1 MTDINDTSNYTTR
14 INTSLTTAMG
24 TLQPNIIST
33 AGQLIIGNGDGF
45 TTTSTGLTWVGGTT
59 NTLNAT
65 NLTTT
70 NLLTTPNLAVST
82 YATITRELTGV
93 FSGGVDMFELR
104 NNATNNLRFNQT
116 WIGANDMRWQL
127 IQKSNNVDYPVIN
140 FRNGKISVGTFSN
153 PAYQLEL
160 VGDINITGAYRV
172 NGNILKPSNAV
183 LADTATA
190 LATSRNIAGVAFNGT
205 ADVVVDYFATNNK
218 PIILQPSTT
227 NLQLVSG
234 YTLSVPGNMAVG
246 TTAIAGNIL
255 QVGAGG
261 RLRISNGTTDYTLLG
276 TLDADGATNTSI
288 VISGTTRST
297 NAGNIQYL
305 ATASG
310 GSHIFYTAS
319 ATTRMTI
326 SSSGV
331 NINDDLGVS
340 GNVGIGVAPSATYKV
355 NVNGTLNATS
365 VLVNGSAITGS
376 KWTTGT
382 PTTTIYYNGGNV
394 GIANTTPLGT
404 LHLGDASKANND
416 GHIIFAKCTSLGST
430 RICRVGY
437 NNNFE
442 FVIGDTGGGN
452 TLGTWLEQ
460 FKVSYVAPANSLV
473 VNGSGYVGIG
483 TTPSYKC
490 HIKCGY
496 ENVATGLHLD
506 ADDGSNNP
514 NKYALTIWAFVIGA
528 GQVGWRF
535 RTQSLT
541 GGTNTPLEFRQDG
554 TIRFQMDRWHGGSD
568 GSARLYFANS
578 STTFFRSGNPIGD
591 QFAWRS
597 SLDNT
602 FAYFNNNILYA
613 YLYNLSDRRIK
624 RDIVEINDETAL
636 NMLLLVQPTTYYYR
650 DEARNKGNGKVYGF
664 IAQQIKEVIPEAVN
678 ITKDII
684 ANIYKTCLVYN
695 KREIYYSIPQDVA
708 INTEVHILDKEIGEK
723 GKRYKIKEI
732 YEDHF
737 VIDEDIDGDDCF
749 VFGYEVND
757 LNAIDKSYIY
767 TLNVCA
773 TQELH
778 RRIEAQKVIIQSQEE
793 RIKELEL
800 KMVDILKYLSL

>member
-1 MTDINDTSNYTTR
+1 
-14 INTSLTTAMG
+14 
-24 TLQPNIIST
+24 
-33 AGQLIIGNGDGF
+33 
-45 TTTSTGLTWVGGTT
+45 
-59 NTLNAT
+59 
-65 NLTTT
+65 
-70 NLLTTPNLAVST
+70 
-82 YATITRELTGV
+82 
-93 FSGGVDMFELR
+93 MFELR
-104 NNATNNLRFNQT
+104 NNTTNNLRFNQT

-127 IQKSNNVDYPVIN
+127 IQKSNNVDYPLIN

-172 NGNILKPSNAV
+172 NGTVLKPANAV

-205 ADVVVDYFATNNK
+205 ADIAIDYFGLNNK
-218 PIILQPSTT
+218 PIILQPTTT

-246 TTAIAGNIL
+246 TTAIATNVL

-276 TLDADGATNTSI
+276 TIDTDGSTNTSI
-288 VISGTTRST
+288 VISGNTRST

-319 ATTRMTI
+319 TTTRMTI

-331 NINDDLGVS
+331 NVNDNLGVT

-355 NVNGTLNATS
+355 NVAGSINATS
-365 VLVNGSAITGS
+365 VLVNGTAVSGS
-376 KWTTGT
+376 KWTTAT
-382 PTTTIYYNGGNV
+382 DTTRIYYNAGNV
-394 GIANTTPLGT
+394 GIGTNNPTTILEVVNSSP
-404 LHLGDASKANND
+404 
-416 GHIIFAKCTSLGST
+416 IITI
-430 RICRVGY
+430 R
-437 NNNFE
+437 
-442 FVIGDTGGGN
+442 DTGNGN
-452 TLGTWLEQ
+452 GKIYFGNSAHGVGRNPNISTLTAGND
-460 FKVSYVAPANSLV
+460 VALWTAGDGSVGFITNSLERMRIAS
-473 VNGSGYVGIG
+473 NGNVGIG
-483 TTPSYKC
+483 ISPSYKL

-496 ENVATGLHLD
+496 DNVATGLHLD
-506 ADDGSNNP
+506 ASDNTQ
-514 NKYALTIWAFVIGA
+514 YTLTIWPFVVGG

-535 RTQSLT
+535 RTISFD
-541 GGTNTPLEFRQDG
+541 GGTNTPLEFRHNGD
-554 TIRFQMDRWHGGSD
+554 IRFQADRWHGSSD
-568 GSARLYFANS
+568 GGLRIYYATNG
-578 STTFFRSGNPIGD
+578 TTYFRSGNALAE

-602 FAYFNNNILYA
+602 FAYFNNNVLYA
-613 YLYNLSDRRIK
+613 YMYNLSDRRIK
-624 RDIVEINDETAL
+624 RDIEEINDETAL
-636 NMLLLVQPTTYYYR
+636 NMLLLVQPTTYYYK
-650 DEARNKGNGKVYGF
+650 DETRNKGNGKVYGF
-664 IAQQIKEVIPEAVN
+664 IAQQINEVIPEAVN

-695 KREIYYSIPQDVA
+695 KREIYHSIPQDVA
-708 INTEVHILDKEIGEK
+708 IDTEVHILDKEIGEK

-757 LNAIDKSYIY
+757 LHAIDKSYIY

-778 RRIEAQKVIIQSQEE
+778 RRMEAQDK